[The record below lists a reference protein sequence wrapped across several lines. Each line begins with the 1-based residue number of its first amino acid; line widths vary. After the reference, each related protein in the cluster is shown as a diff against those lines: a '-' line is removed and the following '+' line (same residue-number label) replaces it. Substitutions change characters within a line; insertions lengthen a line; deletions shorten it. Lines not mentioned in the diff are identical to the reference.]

1 MGVLML
7 VKVDLGLV
15 LVKAEVDPYIQEV
28 TFGDLQIWT
37 SIACTAGHVG
47 TGKGRCGMSKVIT
60 QVVLTKGR

>member
-37 SIACTAGHVG
+37 SI
-47 TGKGRCGMSKVIT
+47 
-60 QVVLTKGR
+60 